1 MKMVPKKWRKI
12 RFIQSSNIYSRNSFP
27 WILIYVQYK
36 NFYYKIDNK
45 LTPYQRFG
53 NHENKC

>member
-1 MKMVPKKWRKI
+1 MKRVPKKWRKI

-27 WILIYVQYK
+27 WILIYVQ
-36 NFYYKIDNK
+36 NLYYKIDNK